1 MQQTPT
7 RGHRQLRK
15 GRHSIPGAYYYLTL
29 STLNKNPILATPE
42 TADIIFQ
49 SFDWLETNDR
59 LRWFCI
65 VVMPDHIHA
74 IIQLGS
80 KQTLSRL
87 IQSFKSHT
95 AKQVVECVGNCFYS
109 LYFCFCLVEEGS
121 AYMLRRTFTISSVST
136 SRLSSFFIEPG
147 CPSIASM
154 SSDVFFSPVVSSAKI

>member
-1 MQQTPT
+1 MKQTPT

-15 GRHSIPGAYYYLTL
+15 GRHSIPGTYYSLTL
-29 STLNKNPILATPE
+29 ATLNKKPLLATPK

-65 VVMPDHIHA
+65 CVMPDHVHTV
-74 IIQLGS
+74 IQLGS

-95 AKQVVECVGNCFYS
+95 AKQINACLGRSGS
-109 LYFCFCLVEEGS
+109 LWQPAYHDHGIRRAESLNAIIEYYYHNPVRAGLVKAARNYPFWRCKFEME
-121 AYMLRRTFTISSVST
+121 
-136 SRLSSFFIEPG
+136 
-147 CPSIASM
+147 
-154 SSDVFFSPVVSSAKI
+154 